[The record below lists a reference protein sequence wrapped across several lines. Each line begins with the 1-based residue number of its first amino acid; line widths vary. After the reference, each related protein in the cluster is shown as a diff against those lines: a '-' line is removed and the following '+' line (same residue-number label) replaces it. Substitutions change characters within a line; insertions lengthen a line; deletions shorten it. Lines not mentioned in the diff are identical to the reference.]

1 MNLVLDRYTDN
12 PVIGAI
18 VAWPPK
24 KERIKTLR
32 GCCPILR
39 KPFIEIEYE
48 NGRTESCKFPKGAFG
63 QFWAEAVVIIETIT
77 DIEIISEFEC
87 PPPADKSELVS
98 ELQIAVQEC
107 IAESAEI
114 FAGGM
119 YKLFLDQYGKNYKGL
134 PDEVQEKIERAQQEL
149 ID

>member
-32 GCCPILR
+32 GCCPLLR

-48 NGRTESCKFPKGAFG
+48 NGRTESCSFPKGAFA
-63 QFWAEAVVIIETIT
+63 QFWAEAVVIIETTT

-87 PPPADKSELVS
+87 PPPAHKSELVS
-98 ELQIAVQEC
+98 ELQIALEEC

-114 FAGGM
+114 YAGGM
-119 YKLFLDQYGKNYKGL
+119 YKLFLDQYGRNYKGL
-134 PDEVQEKIERAQQEL
+134 PDEVQEQIERAQKEV